1 MTYSSSYQPD
11 LDWSQIRETVKLLA
25 VSAAQVN
32 GSIKDG
38 DDSVNHLADSFT
50 RMIDGMSAIHALLA
64 EMPESAQRT
73 DAVAYCE
80 SIQEIIGSSVMA
92 FQFYD
97 RLSQCLGHTVDGLNA
112 LSNLVETPH
121 RLYNPLE
128 WRKLQEQIRS
138 RYTMESEKIMFDA
151 IHDGRTVEEALALA
165 AASGVQGNEEDE
177 VELF

>member
-80 SIQEIIGSSVMA
+80 SIQEIIG
-92 FQFYD
+92 
-97 RLSQCLGHTVDGLNA
+97 RLNA